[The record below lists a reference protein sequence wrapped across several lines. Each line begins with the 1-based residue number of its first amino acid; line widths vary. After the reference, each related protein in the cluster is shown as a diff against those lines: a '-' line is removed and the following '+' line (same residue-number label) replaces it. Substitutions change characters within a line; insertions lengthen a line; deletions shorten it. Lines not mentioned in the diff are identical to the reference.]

1 MIVSL
6 VLSFSLFNPFLLSR
20 FLLLL
25 PSLEFFDPH
34 RARSLHLL
42 RLFPAAL
49 TIFEQVLYEKL
60 DSVGYLRD
68 TRILQEV
75 LKALKDLGDL
85 IGCLQFPFL
94 ERLCFCRCS
103 LFLHNGVKLIVE
115 KITDLLH
122 QFDCA
127 FNGVICDAIDVS
139 LETQKLFEDINDYG
153 LEEKISSEK
162 LADKPYAVKEMK
174 LELVKFIL
182 IFDPHYLFGV
192 IREELIK
199 ARFAIINQEKP

>member
-1 MIVSL
+1 M
-6 VLSFSLFNPFLLSR
+6 
-20 FLLLL
+20 
-25 PSLEFFDPH
+25 
-34 RARSLHLL
+34 
-42 RLFPAAL
+42 

-60 DSVGYLRD
+60 DSVGYLGD

-75 LKALKDLGDL
+75 LKAVKDLGDL

-94 ERLCFCRCS
+94 ERLCFGRCS
-103 LFLHNGVKLIVE
+103 LFLHNGFKLIVE
-115 KITDLLH
+115 KKTDLLH
-122 QFDCA
+122 QYDCT
-127 FNGVICDAIDVS
+127 FNGIICDAIDVS
-139 LETQKLFEDINDYG
+139 LETQQFLEDINNYG

-182 IFDPHYLFGV
+182 IFGLHYLFGV

-199 ARFAIINQEKP
+199 ARFAIINQEKS